1 LFEIANRNIK
11 GLGAYIFREFC
22 RELESYE
29 LINTM
34 DDSGLEG
41 LRRAKLAYQP
51 LRLVESYI
59 IHPNA

>member
-1 LFEIANRNIK
+1 MK

-41 LRRAKLAYQP
+41 LRRAKQAYHP
-51 LRLVESYI
+51 AKLVESFI
-59 IHPNA
+59 ISPA

>member
-1 LFEIANRNIK
+1 VK

-29 LINTM
+29 LINTT

-41 LRRAKLAYQP
+41 LRRAKLTYHP
-51 LRLVESYI
+51 LRLVESFI
-59 IHPNA
+59 ITPG

>member
-1 LFEIANRNIK
+1 LFEIADRTVK

-22 RELESYE
+22 RELESYG

-41 LRRAKLAYQP
+41 LRRAKQAYHP
-51 LRLVESYI
+51 AKLVESFI
-59 IHPNA
+59 ISPA